1 MTGHQGYI
9 GSVMAPLFRAAGHD
23 VTGLDIGLFQGC
35 WCGSAPTE
43 FPTLRIDLRD
53 ITPGPLVGYDAVVHL
68 AALSNDPLG
77 NVNTQ
82 VTYDI
87 NHLASV
93 RLAEAAKAAGVPRYL
108 YASSCS
114 LYGVAGDDLV
124 AENAE
129 FHPVTAYG
137 ESKVRAERDISQ
149 LADDHFSPVFMR
161 NATAYGFSPCLRVDI
176 VVNSLVGY
184 AYTTGE
190 VFIQS
195 DGTPWRPL
203 VHIEDISQAFL
214 IALTAA
220 REKIHNEAFNVGS
233 SLENYRIRDV
243 AEIVKD
249 VVPGCQIRYAA
260 DGGPDSRCYRVDCSK
275 IARLFPEFRPQ
286 WNVAKGARQLYDAYR
301 QFGLTKDEFMGAK
314 FLRIKR
320 VKELQSAGRLDD
332 SLRWLAA
339 PQDCAAKDATPSLA
353 FAPAWGNSPANI

>member
-1 MTGHQGYI
+1 MKVLMTGHQGYI
-9 GSVMAPLFRAAGHD
+9 GSVMAPFFRAAGHS

-35 WCGSAPTE
+35 FCGDPPAE

-53 ITPGPLVGYDAVVHL
+53 ITPHSLVGFDAVVHL

-93 RLAEAAKAAGVPRYL
+93 RLAEAAKAAGIPRYL

-137 ESKVRAERDISQ
+137 ESKVRAERDISR
-149 LADDHFSPVFMR
+149 LADDKFSPVFLR
-161 NATAYGFSPCLRVDI
+161 NATAYGFSPSLRVDI

-184 AYTTGE
+184 ALTTGE

-214 IALTAA
+214 LALTAP

-243 AEIVKD
+243 AEIVRN
-249 VVPGCQIRYAA
+249 VVPGCQIRYAT
-260 DGGPDSRCYRVDCSK
+260 DGGPDARCYRVDCSK
-275 IARLFPEFRPQ
+275 IARVFPDFRLQ
-286 WNVAKGARQLYDAYR
+286 WNVEKGARQLYDAY
-301 QFGLTKDEFMGAK
+301 QKFGLTKDEFLGSK

-320 VKELQSAGRLDD
+320 VKELQGAGRLDD
-332 SLRWLAA
+332 SLRWL
-339 PQDCAAKDATPSLA
+339 TSLDTVQM
-353 FAPAWGNSPANI
+353 PLEMGSCITSLS